1 MSQRVVGKKTPLSI
15 MLDAQMADIPDE
27 VLFGDLAEQV
37 ADAIDLMDRNDLYG
51 LLLDFR
57 QWDATVDL
65 HEDRLP
71 LQRPRM
77 IATWQTDR
85 TVNDVGSLRRWCVD
99 AALSASSLH
108 RMRWWLES
116 VSALF
121 EIRLRWGRRETKRA

>member
-1 MSQRVVGKKTPLSI
+1 MKQRKARDKTPLVV
-15 MLDAQMADIPDE
+15 MLDAQRTDVPDD

-37 ADAIDLMDRNDLYG
+37 ANDIDPMERNSLYG

-77 IATWQTDR
+77 LATWPTAR
-85 TVNDVGSLRRWCVD
+85 TLNDVGALRRWCIN

-116 VSALF
+116 VNALF
-121 EIRLRWGRRETKRA
+121 EIRLRWGRKETERA